1 MKFALLLCTYNDDS
15 RKRMYEE
22 VINWWIARK
31 EVDIYIVDSAD
42 NVFSAKIEDATKTCH
57 FDQRPLSDSKNQT
70 VLELISLGKAFSAYG
85 EEWQNYDYVIKL
97 TAKYM
102 LPELSNSFL

>member
-1 MKFALLLCTYNDDS
+1 MFSTNCYIKDVNN
-15 RKRMYEE
+15 K
-22 VINWWIARK
+22 VI
-31 EVDIYIVDSAD
+31 
-42 NVFSAKIEDATKTCH
+42 FSAKIEDATKTCH

-102 LPELSNSFL
+102 LPELSNSLLLIV